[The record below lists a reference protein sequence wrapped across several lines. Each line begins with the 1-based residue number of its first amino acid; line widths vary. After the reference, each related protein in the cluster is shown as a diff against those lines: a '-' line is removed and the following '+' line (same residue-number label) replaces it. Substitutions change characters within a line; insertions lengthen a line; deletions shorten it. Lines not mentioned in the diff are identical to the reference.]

1 MICSPSGASAVGAT
15 PLFAAPERVI
25 SCARPQRLAG
35 RTRRGGSDAAVD
47 RLSGTVLHP
56 RGAGPGLSV
65 AKTNEEAP
73 CISNHAVA
81 GTFSFRSRDGPATPV
96 SVPIGNK
103 ALSPNNLVCD
113 KNAVAEEVFDLQ
125 ADLQSSRHLV
135 PVVPPTRK
143 YQISNRAL
151 LVPYYRRYTHCRH
164 TVYSVSLLSRRALC
178 GSAWRGRNRSP
189 RCVSSV

>member
-1 MICSPSGASAVGAT
+1 M
-15 PLFAAPERVI
+15 FAAPERVI
-25 SCARPQRLAG
+25 SCSATATGCG
-35 RTRRGGSDAAVD
+35 RTRRWARGSDAAVD

-81 GTFSFRSRDGPATPV
+81 GTFVVHSQVTRWACNTLLGTVCCRRTLGKGGFTLAYP
-96 SVPIGNK
+96 
-103 ALSPNNLVCD
+103 LYFFCD
-113 KNAVAEEVFDLQ
+113 KNPVAERCSISRQIF
-125 ADLQSSRHLV
+125 SRHALWFPWLPPHENISHGEAVLV
-135 PVVPPTRK
+135 L
-143 YQISNRAL
+143 YD
-151 LVPYYRRYTHCRH
+151 RYTHCRH
-164 TVYSVSLLSRRALC
+164 TVYSVSLLSARALC

>member
-1 MICSPSGASAVGAT
+1 MICSPRGASAVGAT

-25 SCARPQRLAG
+25 SCSATATGCG
-35 RTRRGGSDAAVD
+35 RTRRWARGSDAAVD

-125 ADLQSSRHLV
+125 ADLQSSRALV

-143 YQISNRAL
+143 YQTL
-151 LVPYYRRYTHCRH
+151 LPKVH
-164 TVYSVSLLSRRALC
+164 TL
-178 GSAWRGRNRSP
+178 
-189 RCVSSV
+189 